1 MHIPPDTI
9 LLKLELFVGP
19 NVFLTIPTHSII
31 SLHILIMLVSV
42 VITWTEF
49 HIPMAWRDQGQV
61 LLRDL
66 LLDHGLLRS
75 LLELPKKPRTL
86 YRVELIGKCVCL
98 IVGSYSG

>member
-1 MHIPPDTI
+1 MHIPLGTI
-9 LLKLELFVGP
+9 LLKLEVSVGP
-19 NVFLTIPTHSII
+19 NVLLTIPTHLII

-42 VITWTEF
+42 VVTTWMEF

-75 LLELPKKPRTL
+75 LLELSKKPRL
-86 YRVELIGKCVCL
+86 L
-98 IVGSYSG
+98 IVSN